1 MDEPRQL
8 DIEECI
14 ALTTFE
20 QQQLQLVFLDNP
32 DDLVEAA

>member
-1 MDEPRQL
+1 MPEPHQL

-20 QQQLQLVFLDNP
+20 QQQLQLVFIDN
-32 DDLVEAA
+32 DDLAEAA